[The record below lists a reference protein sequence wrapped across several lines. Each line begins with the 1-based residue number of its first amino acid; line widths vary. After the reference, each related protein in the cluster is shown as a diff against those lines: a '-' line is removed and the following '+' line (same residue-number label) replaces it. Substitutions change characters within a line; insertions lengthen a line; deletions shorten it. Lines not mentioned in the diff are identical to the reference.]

1 MDTNLD
7 RELGW
12 EEEIKKDIEFIVFP
26 EGDYA
31 FKVESFERSRSKGSD
46 KMPPCN
52 MAIVKIRIDGPNDQS
67 ILITHN
73 LILNTKMEG
82 MLSAFFAGIGQ
93 KKKGEKLKMN
103 WTIVPGS
110 TGTCKLGI
118 KTYNDNQYNEI
129 KKFYPKDP
137 SYQQNESSKPG
148 SQYTAG
154 QF

>member
-1 MDTNLD
+1 MDKNME

-12 EEEIKKDIEFIVFP
+12 EEEIEKDSEFVLLP
-26 EGDYA
+26 EGDYP
-31 FKVESFERSRSKGSD
+31 FKVESFERGRSKGSE
-46 KMPPCN
+46 KLPPCN
-52 MAIVKIRIDGPNDQS
+52 MAILKIRVNAPNGQS
-67 ILITHN
+67 TLITHN
-73 LILNTKMEG
+73 LILHTKMEG

-93 KKKGEKLKMN
+93 KKKGEKAKMN
-103 WTIVPGS
+103 WGMVPGS

-137 SYQQNESSKPG
+137 SYQTDTTQPKVGNF
-148 SQYTAG
+148 TAG